1 MTHFITEQQAADLL
15 LAADNILLL
24 AHHYPD
30 GDTVGSNYALC
41 LALRALGKQVRV
53 LCGDPI
59 PERFDHITVGVEMP
73 AFSPDFICA
82 VDVADARLLGPAVEA
97 EYGSRVDLCI
107 DHHNTNVGYA
117 AYTCVDDTCAAAAMV
132 VMRIIR
138 LLGVALT
145 PAIASCIYTGIAT
158 DSGCFKYANADA
170 TAHRMA
176 ADCIDL
182 GIPYDAINRL
192 HFDIKSRARIELER
206 MALDQMEFHHDGRVA
221 LMAIT
226 GEMIARSGA
235 TENDLEGM
243 TPIPRQIEGVWVGV
257 TLRQKEDGNFKVS
270 VRTGH
275 HADAT
280 AVCALLGGGGH
291 VHAAGCTIEGTLE
304 EAKGAIL
311 AAIEEAIPRICTH
324 IHTI

>member
-1 MTHFITEQQAADLL
+1 MTQFITDKQAADLL
-15 LAADNILLL
+15 MAADNILLL

-53 LCGDPI
+53 LCGDPY
-59 PERFDHITVGVEMP
+59 PERFDYMTADVEMTDF
-73 AFSPDFICA
+73 APDFVCA
-82 VDVADARLLGPAVEA
+82 VDVADACLLGPTLQET
-97 EYGSRVDLCI
+97 YGHCVDLCI

-117 AYTCVDDTCAAAAMV
+117 TYTCVDDTCVAAAMV
-132 VMRIIR
+132 VLRIIR
-138 LLGVALT
+138 LMGVELT

-158 DSGCFKYANADA
+158 DSGCFKYANVDA
-170 TAHRMA
+170 AAHRMA
-176 ADCIDL
+176 ADCIEV
-182 GIPYDAINRL
+182 GIPHDWINRL

-206 MALDQMEFHHDGRVA
+206 LALDRMEFHHDGRVA

-226 GEMIARSGA
+226 NEMIARSGA

-257 TLRQKEDGNFKVS
+257 TLRQTEDGNYKVS
-270 VRTGH
+270 VRTGT

-280 AVCALLGGGGH
+280 AICSLLGGGGH
-291 VHAAGCTIEGTLE
+291 VHAAGCTVGGTLE
-304 EAKGAIL
+304 EAKAAIL
-311 AAIEEAIPRICTH
+311 AAIEQALPH
-324 IHTI
+324 IAKSDT